1 MADNY
6 LGKKMEDYTR
16 GVSAPKK
23 HTPQLGRLLL
33 KNRSHRAYDTSFHV
47 REDQLKR
54 IIAVNRLCPSARNQQ
69 VLRFRPV
76 LEDEAEK
83 VLPYIR
89 LGGALPHLNLPE
101 KGSEPMAFIV
111 VCSQAQPDK
120 YVYSDLG
127 ISLQSMLLQAVE
139 IGLNGICIGAFNAEA
154 LSESLNLPSEPL
166 MVLAIGRGKEDIRL
180 VDISQEQNHSY
191 YREHGV
197 HYVPKV
203 HFDELIIK

>member
-1 MADNY
+1 
-6 LGKKMEDYTR
+6 MEDYMR
-16 GVSAPKK
+16 GAQTSKRSSASRS
-23 HTPQLGRLLL
+23 LMRLLE
-33 KNRSHRAYDTSFHV
+33 KNRSHRAYDASFKV
-47 REDQLKR
+47 REDQLQR
-54 IIAVNRLCPSARNQQ
+54 IIEVVTKVPSARNQQ

-76 LEDEAEK
+76 LEDEVDK

-120 YVYSDLG
+120 YVYTDLG

-154 LSESLNLPSEPL
+154 LRESLNLPSEPL

-203 HFDELIIK
+203 HLDELIIK

>member
-180 VDISQEQNHSY
+180 VDISQEQSHSY
-191 YREHGV
+191 YREQGV

-203 HFDELIIK
+203 HLDELIIK